1 MDVVSDYRKTR
12 LRPHDGYTVKMVT
25 WRISAPPIKG
35 MNMHI
40 KERLNQTRRDFK
52 ALFEC
57 EFCGHTMVEWGYDDR
72 HFHENVIPAMECPE
86 CGKANG
92 KQTSTIIVPEGIEL

>member
-1 MDVVSDYRKTR
+1 MRCR
-12 LRPHDGYTVKMVT
+12 
-25 WRISAPPIKG
+25 
-35 MNMHI
+35 
-40 KERLNQTRRDFK
+40 
-52 ALFEC
+52 
-57 EFCGHTMVEWGYDDR
+57 GYDDR